1 MSYPISFKAGC
12 QTSILAASGVRILG
26 ALERCAQVL
35 QRELVITC
43 GCDSHP
49 PNDPHSKGEAFDVRS
64 HDLTPAQKTSL
75 LSSMMQAL
83 SEGPQDLI
91 LQKDGGYVTS
101 HFFGWLEHADQVTE
115 HLHFQQRNGIVFP

>member
-1 MSYPISFKAGC
+1 MSYAITFKAGC
-12 QTSILAASGVRILG
+12 ATTIIAPSGVRILS

-35 QRELVITC
+35 QQNLVITC

-49 PNDPHSKGEAFDVRS
+49 PSDPHSRGEAFDVRS

-75 LSSMMQAL
+75 LSAMMQAL
-83 SEGPQDLI
+83 SEGPQDTI
-91 LQKDGGYVTS
+91 TPKDGGYVTQ

-115 HLHFQQRNGIVFP
+115 HFHWQQRNGTVFP